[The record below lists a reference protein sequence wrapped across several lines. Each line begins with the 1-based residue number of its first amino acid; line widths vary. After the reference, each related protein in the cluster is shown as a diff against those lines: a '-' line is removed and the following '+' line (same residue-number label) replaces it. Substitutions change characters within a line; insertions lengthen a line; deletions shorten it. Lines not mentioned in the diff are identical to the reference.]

1 MIKIKVF
8 KDEKNLIKQI
18 ELTGHAGYADS
29 GYDIVCAAV
38 SSQVISVENS
48 LHQLLNIA
56 VETEVNEVEGGY
68 LKLTMP
74 VVSDEKLSENG
85 QLLLNHLVFAL
96 QVLSQNYS
104 EFIKIQE
111 KTLDFSGQ
119 SEEYDYLYEPYKRID
134 EMTASPFDN
143 MMYNI
148 PYGIKI

>member
-111 KTLDFSGQ
+111 KTF
-119 SEEYDYLYEPYKRID
+119 
-134 EMTASPFDN
+134 N
-143 MMYNI
+143 
-148 PYGIKI
+148 